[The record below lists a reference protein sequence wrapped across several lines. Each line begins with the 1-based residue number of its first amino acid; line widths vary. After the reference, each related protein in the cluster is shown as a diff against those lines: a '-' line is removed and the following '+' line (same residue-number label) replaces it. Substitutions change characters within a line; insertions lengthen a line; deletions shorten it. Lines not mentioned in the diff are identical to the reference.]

1 VNMLVVQHWW
11 GGLWTVEEDDWTG
24 ILARLIVSV
33 FLAAI
38 IVVLIVGIIAP
49 VSLFHWFSGRR
60 EAHAYASTL
69 PNSEAEPTLESC
81 PGCGSTASLDITP
94 CVKCGY
100 DLIPRRR
107 HR

>member
-1 VNMLVVQHWW
+1 MLVVQHWW

-38 IVVLIVGIIAP
+38 TVVVIAGIIAP
-49 VSLFHWFSGRR
+49 VFLFHWFSGLR
-60 EAHAYASTL
+60 EAHAYASAL
-69 PNSEAEPTLESC
+69 PNSGTDATPESC
-81 PGCGSTASLDITP
+81 PNCGSTASLDITP

-100 DLIPRRR
+100 DLVPRRH